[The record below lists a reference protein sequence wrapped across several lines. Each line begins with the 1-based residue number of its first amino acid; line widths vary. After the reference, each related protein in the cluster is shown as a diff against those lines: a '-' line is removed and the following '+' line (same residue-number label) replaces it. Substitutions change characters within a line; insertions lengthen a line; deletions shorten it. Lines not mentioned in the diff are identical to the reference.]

1 MLDVKM
7 YSDAHHNKKFDTPVK
22 KEDVSSPKFFLSTAD
37 SFNNH
42 SQFSLTDAIS
52 A

>member
-1 MLDVKM
+1 MKN
-7 YSDAHHNKKFDTPVK
+7 DADHSKKFHTPIK